1 MEIDD
6 KIYLIFI
13 FSLVLVFNH
22 DFFMYSVAQK
32 SKPVNE
38 ITFLHQINVLFNII
52 ILSVGISFY

>member
-22 DFFMYSVAQK
+22 NFFIYIDIARIGTSTAAAVD
-32 SKPVNE
+32 VTN
-38 ITFLHQINVLFNII
+38 
-52 ILSVGISFY
+52 

>member
-22 DFFMYSVAQK
+22 DFFHVQGGPKKEAT
-32 SKPVNE
+32 
-38 ITFLHQINVLFNII
+38 ITNHH
-52 ILSVGISFY
+52 